1 MSWPCT
7 KVDFRLYIDLCTKG
21 DFRVARTGR
30 PKNKIGAQ
38 RLLDEAQTLPMRHP
52 AVAKL
57 LDMLAAEDA
66 DEVTIETAL
75 NDAIEDLREIRV
87 RPQPQAAFANQ
98 KAKRFLSPAD
108 HLTRLSQDRRVLAR
122 LSAVIQAELAMVE
135 TDTADAITAF
145 RNWALSQPR
154 VDQYKLDF
162 FTKLEAAGF
171 DARAARKISIG
182 DIQEFME
189 PFAEPITSPDDV
201 EYPSVR
207 PRIQQRPEVALA
219 WQPKNPWIAVLENLK
234 GFEYKDRPTSD
245 RQDSLKWQR
254 CGLPPYSSL
263 DQYGYPKLFK
273 EFADAAS
280 PKAQAKACWKLCE
293 TWLMANVKHDADAH
307 AVRKNA
313 WTLLFALRYDYAS
326 KLDIDNAVMP
336 SPLDE
341 AKVITVRRA

>member
-1 MSWPCT
+1 M
-7 KVDFRLYIDLCTKG
+7 
-21 DFRVARTGR
+21 ARTGR
-30 PKNKIGAQ
+30 PRNKVGAQ
-38 RLLDEAQTLPMRHP
+38 RLLDEAQTLPVRHP

-57 LDMLAAEDA
+57 LDILAAVDV
-66 DEVTIETAL
+66 DEATIEKAL
-75 NDAIEDLREIRV
+75 NEAIEDLREIRA
-87 RPQPQAAFANQ
+87 RPQPQATFATQ

-108 HLTRLSQDRRVLAR
+108 HLTRLSQDKRVLAR
-122 LSAVIQAELAMVE
+122 LSAVIQAELAVVE
-135 TDTADAITAF
+135 TDIVDAATAF

-171 DARAARKISIG
+171 DARAARKISVG
-182 DIQEFME
+182 DIQKFME

-201 EYPSVR
+201 EPPRVR

-219 WQPKNPWIAVLENLK
+219 WRPGNPWITVLENLE
-234 GFEYKDRPTSD
+234 GFEYRDRPTSN

-263 DQYGYPKLFK
+263 EKYGYPKLFK

-293 TWLMANVKHDADAH
+293 TWLLANVKHDAEAH
-307 AVRKNA
+307 AVRQNA
-313 WTLLFALRYDYAS
+313 WTLLFALRYDYAN

-341 AKVITVRRA
+341 AKVITVRRT